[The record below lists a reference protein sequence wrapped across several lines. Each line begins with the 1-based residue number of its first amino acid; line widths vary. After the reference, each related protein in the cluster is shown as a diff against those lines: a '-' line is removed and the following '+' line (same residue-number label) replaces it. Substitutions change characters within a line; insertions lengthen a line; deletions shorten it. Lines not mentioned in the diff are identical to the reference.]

1 LSKEKGLTQ
10 ECFEQLLNFLGPN
23 PEEAA
28 QRYEAI
34 RKRLIQIFN
43 YRSCSAPEE
52 LADRTFDRVCEKIGE
67 IAPDYQGDPALYFYG
82 VANWIYLETF
92 RHRALEPRV
101 AVPDPD
107 IEVKHLCLEEC
118 LALLTHEDREMVLE
132 YYRGE
137 GRKLI
142 ANRKKL
148 AERLGISIESLR
160 RKVFKLRHHQLDKCI
175 ASCLEREGAA

>member
-1 LSKEKGLTQ
+1 MSKEKGLTQ

-23 PEEAA
+23 PEGAA

-43 YRSCSAPEE
+43 YRSCPAPEE

-67 IAPDYQGDPALYFYG
+67 VAPDYQGDPALYFYG
-82 VANWIYLETF
+82 VANWIFLESF
-92 RHRALEPRV
+92 RHRALEPPV
-101 AVPDPD
+101 AVPDPE
-107 IEVKHLCLEEC
+107 IERKHSCLEEC
-118 LALLTHEDREMVLE
+118 LASLSEEDREMVLE

-137 GRKLI
+137 GEEMI

-148 AERLGISIESLR
+148 ADRLGISLGALRSKVLR
-160 RKVFKLRHHQLDKCI
+160 RRIQLDKCI
-175 ASCLEREGAA
+175 TSCLDREGIA